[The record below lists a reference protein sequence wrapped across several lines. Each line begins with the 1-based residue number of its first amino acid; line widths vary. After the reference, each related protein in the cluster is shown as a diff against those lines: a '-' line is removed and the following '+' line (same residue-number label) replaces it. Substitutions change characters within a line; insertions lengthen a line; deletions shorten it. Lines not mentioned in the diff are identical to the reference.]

1 MHRLGTWL
9 TCGAGDGLRPFPIW
23 EVAENPNSLFQVMV
37 CLPHPQML
45 RSVPKAKEIITMVY
59 EVSVSAEYAM
69 SVLVRAESPE
79 EAQDEVWAMLSN
91 GKINPLEETPD
102 YNVIAQ
108 VEFEDDDEDIAGEDI
123 I

>member
-1 MHRLGTWL
+1 
-9 TCGAGDGLRPFPIW
+9 
-23 EVAENPNSLFQVMV
+23 
-37 CLPHPQML
+37 
-45 RSVPKAKEIITMVY
+45 MVY

-79 EAQDEVWAMLSN
+79 EAQNKIWALLSN
-91 GKINPLEETPD
+91 GKINPLEERPD

-123 I
+123 IQ